1 MPYNIITQK
10 EHAGIIMPHA
20 RVTLVEQGL
29 RPGQK
34 DHFPLKSA
42 YLISLF
48 MGDITAPSPQ
58 TCTGPVAIPTTHA
71 ISIMVINCVPNP
83 QRLLSQVT
91 DTY

>member
-1 MPYNIITQK
+1 MLQT
-10 EHAGIIMPHA
+10 
-20 RVTLVEQGL
+20 RVSLVEQGL

-48 MGDITAPSPQ
+48 MGDITSPSLQ
-58 TCTGPVAIPTTHA
+58 TCRGPLAITAKHA
-71 ISIMVINCVPNP
+71 ISIIVINYVPSP
-83 QRLLSQVT
+83 QRPLSQIT